1 MKPNNIRLTALKLLA
16 RREHSRQELQNK
28 LIRRGVEAAQV
39 ETVLQELIAEQLLSD
54 DRFRDSYI
62 HYRRKAGFGPRRIK
76 AELSERGVISS
87 LASNMEGEF
96 DDTDSWGDLLEQVWQ
111 KKFKGQKPQ
120 DIKTKAKQIRFLV
133 NRGFTLGQVQN
144 FFKKISKE

>member
-62 HYRRKAGFGPRRIK
+62 HYRRKTGFGPRRIQ
-76 AELSERGVISS
+76 AELSERGVISR
-87 LASNMEGEF
+87 F